1 MDFLKNYRVKITTIG
16 PLYIGSGKTI
26 GKKDYAYLKNTNKFY
41 FFKTEKLMKELITR
55 NLLERFQNYLI
66 NDSRSDIGEWLRS
79 VNIATN
85 VWLEWVDYSV
95 DAGNLRQQRR
105 GRNKERD
112 ILSFIKDPY
121 GNPYIPGSSIK
132 GALRTAL
139 LGAGQNEIQ
148 KIKSKEWIRQ
158 GKKGASG
165 RKEAY
170 KKANEQIEIE
180 FFHQLERPTSKKNAV
195 NDIMSMI
202 RVSDS
207 STVNKDR
214 LMIAQKIDKNV
225 DQEYNILPIN
235 KECIMP
241 ETSFECMIT
250 IDKKYF
256 PYTIDE
262 VMNFI
267 RVFYKKYQNNFVD
280 AFEVPDKD
288 DKNTKLYLGGGPGY
302 ASKTIP
308 YQIMEIDES
317 VEIVQ
322 DVFRK
327 TLNPK
332 TYKEHK
338 HDRDVRDYQTSP
350 HMMKFA
356 KYKQKYY
363 EMGLCKLELI
373 E

>member
-1 MDFLKNYRVKITTIG
+1 MDFLENYRVKITTIG

-26 GKKDYAYLKNTNKFY
+26 GKKDYAYLKNTNQFY

-66 NDSRSDIGEWLRS
+66 QDRRSDIGEWLRS

-85 VWLEWVDYSV
+85 IWLEWVDYSV
-95 DAGNLRQQRR
+95 DAGNLTQQRR
-105 GRNKERD
+105 DRN
-112 ILSFIKDPY
+112 ILTFIKNPY
-121 GNPYIPGSSIK
+121 GQPYIPGSSIK

-139 LGAGQNEIQ
+139 LGAGLNEIQ
-148 KIKSKEWIRQ
+148 KKKGVEWIRQ

-165 RKEAY
+165 RKKAY
-170 KKANEQIEIE
+170 KNANERIEIE
-180 FFHQLERPTSKKNAV
+180 FFHQLDRETPKKNAV

-207 STVNKDR
+207 GPVNKDR

-235 KECIMP
+235 RECIMP

-267 RVFYKKYQNNFVD
+267 RVFYKNYQNNFVD
-280 AFEVPDKD
+280 AFEVPDND
-288 DKNTKLYLGGGPGY
+288 DKNTKFYLGGGPGF

-308 YQIMEIDES
+308 YQIMEVEES

-327 TLNPK
+327 TLDTK
-332 TYKEHK
+332 IYKEHK
-338 HDRDVRDYQTSP
+338 HDRDVHDYQTSP